1 MNEHA
6 NILNTDERKTIFTSV
21 QQVGYIFKKTYNVS
35 ELNEYEVNQDIH
47 VETDRGKGVVGRKG
61 QEMASSR

>member
-1 MNEHA
+1 M
-6 NILNTDERKTIFTSV
+6 
-21 QQVGYIFKKTYNVS
+21 GYIFKKTYNVS

>member
-1 MNEHA
+1 M
-6 NILNTDERKTIFTSV
+6 
-21 QQVGYIFKKTYNVS
+21 GYIFKKTYNVS
-35 ELNEYEVNQDIH
+35 ELNEYEVNQDIL